1 MFKRATALV
10 PWLDSLP
17 RMEPT
22 NKKLGALT
30 IGAIGVVFGDIG
42 TSPLYA
48 FKESFHPAHGIPLN
62 QVTVFGILSVMFW
75 AMTALVTVKY
85 LLFMMRADNKGEGG
99 ILALT
104 ALAQRCFRKGTRQ
117 HWWVVALGMFGAA
130 MFYGDAIITPA
141 MSVLSAMEGLKIV
154 TPELEKF
161 VLPMSIGIMVGLFA
175 IQRHGTAAVGKFF
188 GPTMVLWFLVL
199 AVLGAVQIAQHPGI
213 LAALN
218 PWHSWQF
225 FIEHKFAAWITLG
238 AVVLCVTGGE
248 ALYADMGHFGRTPI
262 RLGWFAIVWPALL
275 LNYYGQGALVLANP
289 AAVAN
294 PFYLMVPDWALI
306 PLIVLATSAA
316 IIASQAVIS
325 GAFSLTKQAVQL
337 GYLPRFNIQHTNE
350 REAGQIYV
358 PFVNWG
364 LLIGIIALVV
374 IFKKSENL
382 AAAYGIAVMLTM
394 TIDTLLLFVVMIK
407 IWKWNPLATIVII
420 LGILAN
426 DIMFLSATF
435 TKIAEGGWF
444 PLLIGAGVFTI
455 MSTWRRGRE
464 IVRRKVNDGA
474 MPLKGFVDSISLS
487 DTPRVEGT
495 GVFMTTNPDGVP
507 NALLHN
513 LKHNKVL
520 HGRVIILSIQIEDIP
535 RVPKEDYIWINS
547 LGHGFYSITA
557 HYGFKE
563 TPNVPAMME
572 DCRLQSMNF
581 DMMETSFF
589 VNRESL
595 IATPRGGMALW
606 REHLFVWMS
615 HLAAKASDYFR
626 IPTNRVVEL
635 GTQVEI

>member
-1 MFKRATALV
+1 M
-10 PWLDSLP
+10 DNS
-17 RMEPT
+17 
-22 NKKLGALT
+22 NKKISALT
-30 IGAIGVVFGDIG
+30 IGAVGVVFGDIG

-48 FKESFHPAHGIPLN
+48 FKESFSPAHGIPLN
-62 QVTVFGILSVMFW
+62 EITVYGILSVMFW

-85 LLFMMRADNKGEGG
+85 LVFMMRADNKGEGG

-104 ALAQRCFRKGTRQ
+104 ALAQRCFRKGTRL

-141 MSVLSAMEGLKIV
+141 MSVLSAVEGLKIV
-154 TPELEKF
+154 TPALEKYI
-161 VLPMSIGIMVGLFA
+161 LPVSIGIMVGLFA
-175 IQRHGTAAVGKFF
+175 IQRHGTAAVARFF
-188 GPTMVLWFLVL
+188 GPTMMLWFMVL
-199 AVLGAVQIAQHPGI
+199 AVLGILQIVQHPEI
-213 LAALN
+213 LAAIN
-218 PWHSWQF
+218 PWYSWQF

-262 RLGWFAIVWPALL
+262 RLGWFTIVWPALL
-275 LNYYGQGALVLANP
+275 LNYFGQGALVLADNSTIT
-289 AAVAN
+289 N
-294 PFYLMVPDWALI
+294 PFYLMAPDWALL
-306 PLIVLATSAA
+306 PLIALATSAA

-325 GAFSLTKQAVQL
+325 GAFSLTKQAIQL
-337 GYLPRFNIQHTNE
+337 GYLPRFSIEYTNE

-358 PFVNWG
+358 PFINWG
-364 LLIGIIALVV
+364 LLAGIIALVL
-374 IFKKSENL
+374 IFERSENL

-394 TIDTLLLFVVMIK
+394 TIDTLLLFIVIWKV
-407 IWKWNPLATIVII
+407 WKWNPVFSITIIAV
-420 LGILAN
+420 ILAN

-435 TKIAEGGWF
+435 TKIIDGGWF
-444 PLLIGAGVFTI
+444 PLLIGATVFTI

-474 MPLKGFVDSISLS
+474 MPLKGFVESIALS

-520 HGRVIILSIQIEDIP
+520 HGRVIVLSIQIEDIP
-535 RVPKEDYIWINS
+535 RVPKEDYIWIDN
-547 LGHGFYSITA
+547 LGHGFYSVTA

-563 TPNVPAMME
+563 TPNVPIMMK
-572 DCRLQSMNF
+572 DCLLQSMKF

-589 VNRESL
+589 VNRESI
-595 IATPRGGMALW
+595 IATRKGGMSVW
-606 REHLFVWMS
+606 RQHLFVWMS
-615 HLAAKASDYFR
+615 HLAAKVSDYFR
-626 IPTNRVVEL
+626 IPSNRVVEL

>member
-1 MFKRATALV
+1 MNS
-10 PWLDSLP
+10 PD
-17 RMEPT
+17 
-22 NKKLGALT
+22 KKLGALT

-48 FKESFHPAHGIPLN
+48 LKESFNPSHGIPLN
-62 QVTVFGILSVMFW
+62 QTTVYGILSVMFW

-85 LLFMMRADNKGEGG
+85 LVFMMRADNKGEGG

-104 ALAQRCFRKGTRQ
+104 SLAQRCYRKGTRG
-117 HWWVVALGMFGAA
+117 HWWIVALGMFGAA

-141 MSVLSAMEGLKIV
+141 ISVLSAVEGLELV
-154 TPELEKF
+154 TPALNKF
-161 VLPMSIGIMVGLFA
+161 VEPIAVGILIALFA
-175 IQRHGTAAVGKFF
+175 VQRHGTAAMGKFF
-188 GPTMVLWFLVL
+188 GPVMVLWFSVL
-199 AVLGAVQIAQHPGI
+199 AVLGIMQIVKNPAI
-213 LAALN
+213 LGALN
-218 PWHSWQF
+218 PWWSWQF
-225 FIEHKFAAWITLG
+225 FIEHQVAAWITLG

-248 ALYADMGHFGRTPI
+248 ALYADMGHFGRQPI
-262 RLGWFAIVWPALL
+262 RWGWFTLVWPALL
-275 LNYYGQGALVLANP
+275 LNYFGQGALLLASP
-289 AAVAN
+289 EAAKN
-294 PFYLMVPDWALI
+294 PFYLMTPDWALL
-306 PLIVLATSAA
+306 PMVGLATCAT

-325 GAFSLTKQAVQL
+325 GAFSLTKQAIQL
-337 GYLPRFNIQHTNE
+337 GYLPRFRVEYTNE
-350 REAGQIYV
+350 KEAGQIYI
-358 PFVNWG
+358 PFINWG
-364 LLIGIIALVV
+364 LLLGIIVLVV
-374 IFKKSENL
+374 IFKNSSNL

-394 TIDTLLLFVVMIK
+394 TIDTLLLFFVMTV
-407 IWKWNPLATIVII
+407 IWKWSRLWASVLVI
-420 LGILAN
+420 GILAN
-426 DIMFLSATF
+426 DLMFLSATM
-435 TKIAEGGWF
+435 TKVHEGGWF
-444 PLLIGAGVFTI
+444 PLVIGIAMFTI

-474 MPLKGFVDSISLS
+474 MPIKGFVDSIALS

-520 HGRVIILSIQIEDIP
+520 HGRVVFLSIIIEDIP
-535 RVPKEDYIWINS
+535 RVPKEDYVWIEN
-547 LGHGFYSITA
+547 LGNGFYSIRA

-563 TPNVPAMME
+563 TPNVPAMLT
-572 DCRLQSMNF
+572 DCRLQSMHF

-595 IATPRGGMALW
+595 IASPGGGMALW

-615 HLAAKASDYFR
+615 HLATKAAEYFR

>member
-1 MFKRATALV
+1 
-10 PWLDSLP
+10 
-17 RMEPT
+17 MESKD
-22 NKKLGALT
+22 KKLSALT

-48 FKESFHPAHGIPLN
+48 LKESFSPIHGIPLN
-62 QVTVFGILSVMFW
+62 ATTVYGILSVMFW

-85 LLFMMRADNKGEGG
+85 LVFMMRADNKGEGG

-104 ALAQRCFRKGTRQ
+104 ALAQRCFRKGTRR

-141 MSVLSAMEGLKIV
+141 ISVLSAVEGLGLV
-154 TPELEKF
+154 EPALNQF
-161 VLPMSIGIMVGLFA
+161 VVPISIGILIALFA
-175 IQRHGTAAVGKFF
+175 VQRHGTAAVGLFF
-188 GPTMVLWFLVL
+188 GPVMVLWFLVL
-199 AVLGAVQIAQHPGI
+199 AILGMVQIVNNPAVLQ
-213 LAALN
+213 AFN
-218 PWHSWQF
+218 PWYSWQF
-225 FIEHKFAAWITLG
+225 FIEHKVAAWITLG

-248 ALYADMGHFGRTPI
+248 ALYADMGHFGRKPI
-262 RLGWFAIVWPALL
+262 RVGWFSLVWPALL
-275 LNYYGQGALVLANP
+275 LNYFGQGALLLSNP
-289 AAVAN
+289 DAIKN
-294 PFYLMVPDWALI
+294 PFYLMAPNWALL
-306 PLIVLATSAA
+306 PMVGLAACATV
-316 IIASQAVIS
+316 IASQAVIS
-325 GAFSLTKQAVQL
+325 GAFSLTKQAIQL

-350 REAGQIYV
+350 KESGQIYI
-358 PFVNWG
+358 PFINWG
-364 LLIGIIALVV
+364 LLIGIITLVI
-374 IFKKSENL
+374 IFKNSSNL

-394 TIDTLLLFVVMIK
+394 TIDTLLLLVVMVY
-407 IWKWNPLATIVII
+407 IWKWSRFFAAI
-420 LGILAN
+420 LVGGILTN
-426 DIMFLSATF
+426 DLMFLSATA
-435 TKIAEGGWF
+435 TKIGDGGWF
-444 PLLIGAGVFTI
+444 PLVIGVAMFTV

-474 MPLKGFVDSISLS
+474 MPLKGFVESISLS

-520 HGRVIILSIQIEDIP
+520 HGRVIILSIVIEDIP
-535 RVPKEDYIWINS
+535 RVPKEDYIWIDNH
-547 LGHGFYSITA
+547 GHGFYTITA

-563 TPNVPAMME
+563 SPNVPVMLE
-572 DCRLQSMNF
+572 DCRLQSMKF
-581 DMMETSFF
+581 DMMDTSFF

-595 IATPRGGMALW
+595 IATPKGGMALW
-606 REHLFVWMS
+606 REHIFVWMS

>member
-1 MFKRATALV
+1 
-10 PWLDSLP
+10 
-17 RMEPT
+17 MESSD
-22 NKKLGALT
+22 KKLGALT

-48 FKESFHPAHGIPLN
+48 LKESFHPAHGIPLN
-62 QVTVFGILSVMFW
+62 STTIYGILSVMFW

-104 ALAQRCFRKGTRQ
+104 ALAQRCFRKGTRR

-130 MFYGDAIITPA
+130 MFYGDAVITPAMTVLSAVEGLDIITPA
-141 MSVLSAMEGLKIV
+141 FS
-154 TPELEKF
+154 KF
-161 VLPMSIGIMVGLFA
+161 VMPISIGIIVGLFV
-175 IQRHGTAAVGKFF
+175 IQRHGTATVAKFF
-188 GPTMVLWFLVL
+188 GPTMVVWFLVL
-199 AVLGAVQIAQHPGI
+199 ALLGLMQIAENPGV
-213 LAALN
+213 LKALN
-218 PWHSWQF
+218 PWYSWQF
-225 FIEHKFAAWITLG
+225 FIEHKVAAWITLG

-248 ALYADMGHFGRTPI
+248 ALYADMGHFGRSPI
-262 RLGWFAIVWPALL
+262 RVGWFVLVWPALL
-275 LNYYGQGALVLANP
+275 LNYFGQGALLLVDP
-289 AAVAN
+289 AAIKN
-294 PFYLMVPDWALI
+294 PFFLMTPTWALFPMVI
-306 PLIVLATSAA
+306 LASMAA

-325 GAFSLTKQAVQL
+325 GAFSLTKQAIQL
-337 GYLPRFNIQHTNE
+337 GYLPRFAIQHTNE
-350 REAGQIYV
+350 NEAGQIYV

-364 LLIGIIALVV
+364 LLLGILSLVM
-374 IFKKSENL
+374 IFKTSSNL
-382 AAAYGIAVMLTM
+382 SAAYGIAVMLTM
-394 TIDTLLLFVVMIK
+394 TIDTLLLLVVMIY
-407 IWKWNPLATIVII
+407 IWKWNRLVTAI
-420 LGILAN
+420 LIGGILIN
-426 DIMFLSATF
+426 DFMFLSATLV
-435 TKIAEGGWF
+435 KVGDGGWF
-444 PLLIGAGVFTI
+444 PLLIGAAIFTI

-474 MPLKGFVDSISLS
+474 MPLKGFVDSIALS

-495 GVFMTTNPDGVP
+495 GVFMTSSEGGVP

-520 HGRVIILSIQIEDIP
+520 HGRVVVLSIVIEDIP
-535 RVPKEDYIWINS
+535 RVPKEDYIWIENH
-547 LGHGFYSITA
+547 GHGFYSISA

-563 TPNVPAMME
+563 TPNVPTMLD
-572 DCRLQSMNF
+572 DCKLQSMKF
-581 DMMETSFF
+581 DMMDTSFF

-615 HLAAKASDYFR
+615 HLAGKASDYFR

>member
-1 MFKRATALV
+1 
-10 PWLDSLP
+10 
-17 RMEPT
+17 MESKD
-22 NKKLGALT
+22 KKLSALT

-48 FKESFHPAHGIPLN
+48 LKESFSPTHGIPLN
-62 QVTVFGILSVMFW
+62 ATTVYGILSVMFW

-104 ALAQRCFRKGTRQ
+104 ALAQRCFRKGTRR

-141 MSVLSAMEGLKIV
+141 MTVLSAVEGLDII
-154 TPELEKF
+154 TPAFSKF
-161 VLPMSIGIMVGLFA
+161 VMPISIGIIVGLFV
-175 IQRHGTAAVGKFF
+175 IQRHGTATVAKFF
-188 GPTMVLWFLVL
+188 GPTMVVWFLVL
-199 AVLGAVQIAQHPGI
+199 ALLGLMQIADNPGI
-213 LAALN
+213 LKALN
-218 PWHSWQF
+218 PWYSWQF
-225 FIEHKFAAWITLG
+225 FIEHKVAAWITLG

-248 ALYADMGHFGRTPI
+248 ALYADMGHFGRSPI
-262 RLGWFAIVWPALL
+262 RVGWFSLVWPALL
-275 LNYYGQGALVLANP
+275 LNYFGQGALLIADP
-289 AAVAN
+289 ASIKN
-294 PFYLMVPDWALI
+294 PFFLMTPSWALFPMVI
-306 PLIVLATSAA
+306 LATSAA

-325 GAFSLTKQAVQL
+325 GAFSLTKQAIQL
-337 GYLPRFNIQHTNE
+337 GYLPRFAIQHTNE
-350 REAGQIYV
+350 NEAGQIYV

-364 LLIGIIALVV
+364 LLLGILVLVV
-374 IFKKSENL
+374 IFKTSSNL
-382 AAAYGIAVMLTM
+382 SAAYGIAVMLTM
-394 TIDTLLLFVVMIK
+394 TIDTLLLLVVMIY
-407 IWKWNPLATIVII
+407 IWKWSRLITAI
-420 LGILAN
+420 LIGGILVN
-426 DIMFLSATF
+426 DLMFLSATLV
-435 TKIAEGGWF
+435 KVGDGGWF
-444 PLLIGAGVFTI
+444 PLLIGAAIFTI

-474 MPLKGFVDSISLS
+474 MPLKGFVESIALS

-520 HGRVIILSIQIEDIP
+520 HGRVIILSIVIEDIP
-535 RVPKEDYIWINS
+535 RVPKEDYIWIDNH
-547 LGHGFYSITA
+547 GHGFYTITA

-563 TPNVPAMME
+563 SPNVPVMLE
-572 DCRLQSMNF
+572 DCRLQSMKF
-581 DMMETSFF
+581 DMMDTSFF

-595 IATPRGGMALW
+595 IATPKGGMALW
-606 REHLFVWMS
+606 REHIFVWMS